1 MVLAVSRRA
10 VSVVERL
17 QHLRAQ
23 NVISTSNIEPSTL
36 VELLLVRRNSA
47 LVPTE
52 PFRPDAGQGLV
63 VGVLAAGNEL
73 EAEIDVFLLCQHQAA
88 EDEVAAVEAGYV
100 AGSKAEGFGVIGG
113 EVGQIGAGGGVRCEV
128 GDCAVGGEDPAV
140 FVGGEADWVVDVPL
154 LGDLVFGLSFGR
166 VLDEMRLLTL
176 MRYS

>member
-1 MVLAVSRRA
+1 M
-10 VSVVERL
+10 
-17 QHLRAQ
+17 
-23 NVISTSNIEPSTL
+23 
-36 VELLLVRRNSA
+36 
-47 LVPTE
+47 
-52 PFRPDAGQGLV
+52 
-63 VGVLAAGNEL
+63 
-73 EAEIDVFLLCQHQAA
+73 
-88 EDEVAAVEAGYV
+88 

-140 FVGGEADWVVDVPL
+140 FVGGEADWVVDVHL